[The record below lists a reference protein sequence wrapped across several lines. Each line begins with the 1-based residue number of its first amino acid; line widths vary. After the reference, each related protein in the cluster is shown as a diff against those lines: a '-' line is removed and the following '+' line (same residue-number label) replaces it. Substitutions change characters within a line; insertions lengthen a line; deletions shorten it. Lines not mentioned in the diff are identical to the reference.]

1 MLLCLFP
8 PGQQRSRKVTATYK
22 VNHNEV
28 VMGIAIAAP
37 TGAIRVQAAL
47 ERRLSLWGIWRIHL
61 VQKEVEVEAGSVHWL
76 QVTVHNHEF

>member
-1 MLLCLFP
+1 MPLCLFP
-8 PGQQRSRKVTATYK
+8 LGEQRSRKATATYK

-61 VQKEVEVEAGSVHWL
+61 VQKEAEAGASTVHWL
-76 QVTVHNHEF
+76 QVHNHEF